1 MNQHLICIDTK
12 KNIMTLTAA
21 QMIDIA
27 PMRAIY
33 AHLQNNPEIENALI
47 VDGEEK
53 DLAEIGQWMID
64 GDTDSF
70 LNTIESGRLKI
81 YTGTTIPA
89 TNSIY
94 CLYLPPYYVFVD
106 LKRPHI

>member
-1 MNQHLICIDTK
+1 MND
-12 KNIMTLTAA
+12 LTAA

-27 PMRAIY
+27 SMKAIY
-33 AHLQNNPEIENALI
+33 GHLINDPEIKYALI

-64 GDTDSF
+64 GDVPEF
-70 LNTIESGRLKI
+70 EKAIKSGRIKL
-81 YTGTTIPA
+81 YQGTSIPISNA
-89 TNSIY
+89 IY

-106 LKRPHI
+106 LKRLYC

>member
-1 MNQHLICIDTK
+1 MND
-12 KNIMTLTAA
+12 LTAA

-27 PMRAIY
+27 GMKAIY
-33 AHLQNNPEIENALI
+33 GHLKNDPEIEHALI

-64 GDTDSF
+64 GNVEDF
-70 LNTIESGRLKI
+70 EKAMLSGRIKM
-81 YTGTTIPA
+81 YYGTSIPS
-89 TNSIY
+89 TNAIY

-106 LKRPHI
+106 LKRLYC